1 MAMILFKSRPYGC
14 NYILRRCFASDRSM
28 YVLDPINP
36 EEKKFQKILIANRG
50 EIACRIIKTC
60 KAMGI
65 KTVAVHS
72 DVDSLALHVQMADE
86 AVCIG
91 PAPARDS
98 YLRMDKILQ
107 AVKDTG
113 AEAVHPG
120 YGFLSENTEFARLL
134 TEAGG
139 VFIGPNSKAVL
150 AMGDKIQSKRIAT
163 EAKVSMIPGFDG
175 EIKDAEMCVKVAN
188 EIGYP
193 VMIKASAG
201 GGGKGMRIAW
211 NDKEAREGFRLSQ
224 QEAASSFGDDRMLVL
239 CDKHGNAIW
248 LNERECSI
256 QRRNQKVIE
265 ESPSP
270 FVPPEMRKKMGDE
283 ACALALAVGYDSA
296 GTVEFLVDSKR
307 NFYFLEMNTRLQ
319 VEHPITEAV
328 TGVDIVQQMIRIA
341 YGHKLNLKQSDIPI
355 RGWALEC
362 RVYAE
367 DPYKSFG
374 LPSVGRLTRYEEPL
388 RLNGI
393 RCDSGIYEG
402 SEISIY
408 YDPLICKLIAYAN
421 DRIETINLMRD
432 ALDEYVIRG
441 VTNNIPLL
449 RDIMSEER
457 YRSGNITTKYLF
469 ETYPE
474 GFHGVRLN
482 DEETRSIAAVAAAL
496 FTHHRHRAV
505 NFLNSLQQ
513 DFSKNT
519 QSMNEQMLFVKVP
532 HIDREASQH
541 KISGVE
547 ITRDSCTVTIDGKK
561 IHIEGPINFCN
572 TVLNL
577 KVNGKPCNV
586 QIKSCDTAGRISL
599 LYKGCPYD
607 LNVTTSTAEKYYKY
621 MPPPKKVDLSNVI
634 VAPMPGM
641 IKSVSVKVGQ
651 AVSESQETCVIEAM
665 KMQNSLLA
673 PKSGK
678 TPLEQ
683 RASLEEVEEWLAKYD
698 RDASQLQD
706 LYTVQL
712 FQYRLELSKGL
723 LEEFRSTGVK
733 VIKHQLDAR
742 SGALKFLANLP
753 KNVSVET
760 VRQLRLISAQAAVD
774 FGIWDVVLDKSKKRF
789 VELPEL
795 MLSGYSRSFAC
806 ENQTTV
812 ACCQHPIAL
821 YPNLIALFSN
831 NRTYDTLFPLWYS
844 WGSSVQSILENQF
857 VEFVNLANQGA
868 RSVDYENYYNYM
880 ESSYERPLLQTDL
893 LQLYQ
898 STLPIFEHLHAYVRR
913 KLIAHYGTSR
923 LPASVIEAHL
933 LGDLWAERWDALFDL
948 TVPYKFMPTTDVTNS
963 LKALNYTVESLFR
976 LADSWLQ
983 SAGFVKA
990 PDSLWRLSTFQRFDT
1005 NTSQTCIPT
1014 AWQFHENGMHRVTT
1028 CAGEVSTKQ
1037 LLEAFR
1043 LLGRVQYFIQY
1054 RDRPLTFRRQ
1064 AGPGFMEAIGDTLA
1078 LFALNPASLE
1088 RLGLLFD
1095 NSTRFDVNHHHVQL
1109 NYLLR
1114 VALTM
1119 LPSIPYHF
1127 ALNHW
1132 QKAMFD
1138 GTISAKT
1145 MNIHWSIYRY
1155 QYSGIGR
1162 PMPSATLDVHGT
1174 NHWSVFAVQPA
1185 YANLIGTVLSFQLFQ
1200 GICRTANHTGPLH
1213 RCNLDSNPLLGR
1225 QLSNLMRLGATKPW
1239 QEALKLVSKK
1249 ALLSAEGMLEF
1260 FEPLHDWLKRENEK
1274 AHECYGWNYKH
1285 ETAPAGAAAV
1295 VGARLQKPRCGD
1307 FLPTNQNFKAEQFY
1321 NNYEAKQLALER
1333 EVRSRWWDYATN
1345 ITEHNLIRMTESMA
1359 NKVAFVGEAARR
1371 ARAEIY
1377 LPMVD
1382 DDRLARMIRLVR
1394 SRTLQLN
1401 AVDTAELNRLI
1412 GGMTSTFSR
1421 GRICSWRPFRSTTD
1435 CKRMWSLNPDLTNL
1449 FANCHDYK
1457 TLLYAWQ
1464 AWHDV
1469 VGRPIRGP
1477 FERALQ
1483 LGNRGARAIGYDD
1496 VGDYWRAQY
1505 ENDYLKEELASMWQ
1519 QLLPLYEQLHAY
1531 VRRRL
1536 RYLYPGQ
1543 FNCTAIPA
1551 HLFGNIWA
1559 ESWVNLFPLV
1569 APYSKAPQV
1578 DVSEEMCRQRFTPER
1593 MFRLAESFFSSVGLP
1608 NMTRTFW
1615 QKSYLERPD
1624 DGRNFICHASAW
1636 DMFHPDDFR
1645 IKMCTQ
1651 VTMADLIVAH
1661 HEMGHVHYFMQYADQ
1676 PSVFR
1681 SGANPGFHEAIGD
1694 TIALS
1699 VATPSHLRLVGLYKG
1714 PVDDAHLDVNF
1725 LLKQALEKVAFL
1737 PFGYLVDLW
1746 RWNVF
1751 RGVYSADQWNREWW
1765 RLRHDI
1771 QGILPAVERPRD
1783 SFDPGAK
1790 FHVASSTPYIRYFI
1804 AHVLQFQLYKALCQ
1818 FAGHSRN
1825 HGEPLHRCDFYN
1837 STVAGEKLALMLQLG
1852 SSRHWRQAL
1861 RLVTGEQKLSVE
1873 PLKEY
1878 FQPLMD
1884 WLREENKNECFGWGR
1899 RWPEHVQST
1908 LMKPRCGAFQ
1918 PPDQVELELIKL
1930 KKFLENFQILT
1941 SSLQREIDRA
1951 HWKRWTDA
1959 GNGTLLLRL
1968 LNSTTEKALVLRNQ
1982 ARQLAT
1988 MNYSLLFEPT
1998 DLEMVDVILHPDTPN
2013 NDDDIRLMN
2022 ELLLKMASI
2031 GDGAFIRKCQRAPA
2045 SGVPNGTDDQI
2056 WYLIPDLM
2064 NLVSRSSVDVET
2076 LTYVWKQWRDTVGKR
2091 MFPLYEKYVL
2101 LTRKVELEKGTVKTD
2116 HHHHQMDQVEQ
2127 LTSELLPLYEHLHTY
2142 VRRKLMVN
2150 YRDNFATSSIPA
2162 HLLGSMFAEDW
2173 SNLLWNVNFTTAR
2186 WILEVD
2192 QSLRRKNFTVTGMFK
2207 QAEVLFRNVGLDNL
2221 TEQFWQ
2227 KSIFEQKKKNPSFE
2241 KRLLCRP
2248 AVWRFPNDDQYRI
2261 GLCATVDVQQFLAA
2275 HSTLA
2280 RVHHLIMQSEL
2291 QPVSSTW
2298 AGNWNV
2304 ADVVSLLVRLLAE
2317 NFNYLKSTDMI
2328 PAKWNYTIDDEL
2340 QLLLFQALRIVPS
2353 LPYYLAISRWRAQL
2367 ADTSTAVW
2375 QRSWWDIRNKYQGI
2389 SVPVERQ
2396 ATDFDPGAN
2405 VDVFLAQST
2414 VDSFFAAVAHFQ
2426 VFKSLCDRQN
2436 HKGPLH
2442 RCNLLLDHGQHVGQT
2457 LQNVLVVPSGRNLS
2471 TLLNSLTGNSE
2482 VSTAGLLEYFQPL
2495 FEWLK
2500 TENTDD
2506 CFGWGYQWPA
2516 EINDSLPQPRCD
2528 RVLPVDPV
2536 DVETAKVSRFL
2547 NSFEKHAR
2555 LVNGRLA
2562 WARWIYRTNSTDLE
2576 SRIVA
2581 LEQVELEH
2589 DKFYEQQA
2597 NATGKFKFDLIQ
2609 NPLIIRQLYA
2619 IKDRGMY
2626 YGAENGLRILLN
2638 SMRKIYDTMYFFPL
2652 ERQTPVDNGSLRV
2665 ASVDDDRRQLVNC
2678 CNDYTEMYAIWEN
2691 WHGKIGAK
2699 MKPLF
2704 EQYVQLAK
2712 LASNKAGYVDMGYWW
2727 QSRFERDNFVQ
2738 HLQQLWYRVLPL
2750 YERIHARV
2758 RRLFIRRFPNK
2769 FANSSI
2775 PAHVFGTY
2783 LFDQNCA
2790 DHFDHQSL
2798 PYPELLS
2805 LNATEVMISRNYTA
2819 HHLFKMA
2826 ESFYE
2831 SLGFP
2836 EMNDAFWNISVLHY
2850 ETTTN
2855 STPKDCRPL
2864 AVDFSNGL
2872 QYAIYMCTDVSVD
2885 GLVEAHRQMAR
2896 LHHYMTCAEQPSI
2909 FRHDT
2914 GIGFFRAISDAV
2926 ALSIG
2931 TPTHLSRIGL
2941 LNISEED
2948 VSKNMTDMNYLYKAV
2963 VRDIVSLPAG
2973 YVIDLYMWNVFN
2985 GKISPEELD
2994 EAWWRLRTAYQGIIP
3009 PAGHR
3014 YSGLDAAA
3022 EWRIS
3027 NHEPMV
3033 GNFVATI
3040 LKFQLYKAFC
3050 EAAGHSGPLHRCD
3063 LSNSKAVGRLLKAL
3077 MKPANSSPWFEI
3089 LEQLFNISQLS
3100 VEPIFEYYQPIVSWL
3115 EQEEEG
3121 GKNDECFGWGE
3132 QWPSAVEKTLPIPRC
3147 GITMDDDTTDGAE
3160 QELIRAENY
3169 LASYEQRAQSVYEDY
3184 ARKRWLFLTD
3194 MVDHNRKLYVE
3205 AEIVKRLF
3213 DAEQA
3218 SLVLSGNFNFSSLAS
3233 VNQQVVSVLERIVQ
3247 SGLKIE
3253 ETQAKALASVSAQL
3267 RTLHSTTFICAVGTA
3282 NMANCP
3288 HEDRLYL
3295 EPDLV
3300 ELMAKSTDPSVLQY
3314 LWQRWH
3320 QAIDSAAIGPSL
3332 HLHTTISNAIV
3343 RRNNFPDLG
3352 AYWRSL
3358 YRDANLERTVE
3369 SLWIQILPLYEQMHA
3384 YVRRM
3389 LHARYPDSFNTS
3401 AVPVHLFGDM
3411 FASNWLPLYANSI
3424 PYPNVSTASAW
3435 FDERLTQNFTA
3446 EYLLK
3451 MAEKFFLKI
3460 GLLPLTEQFWN
3471 SSIVNP
3477 NRDKRSNMECHAGT
3491 ADFFNRIDYALKSC
3505 TGGRYLARDFL
3516 NAFEQVGQV
3525 EFSMICADQRLKFR
3539 EDDES
3544 GLREAIINMVVLTA
3558 TTPLQLR
3565 DMGLIVEGPFER
3577 GSSLE
3582 AEEGVNF
3589 LYFTALQK
3597 LASLA
3602 FAYAADLYRWRL
3614 FNGSIPQADYNDHWW
3629 LLKYQYQGLVAPTG
3643 LLENLTSY
3651 HAASEHHIANNEPL
3665 LRLFVANVLQFQ
3677 LQKSLCLESGHRGPL
3692 YQCNPL
3698 AGGYAGRRLKRM
3710 LRTVCSTGSFA
3721 DALRTIATNISHLSA
3736 EPLLEYFQPLQRWL
3750 ETENALAMDCYGWN
3764 HNWTTI
3770 DVTGLVKYP
3779 RCGFYYYYNGSSS
3792 APGRATG
3799 SYSQCKSFH
3808 CTCSTLADED
3818 RLRFLMKQ
3826 APPTHQPTRC
3836 QIKKMRAIDA
3846 ISLQSI

>member
-1 MAMILFKSRPYGC
+1 MAMIVFKSRLYAC

-50 EIACRIIKTC
+50 EIACRVIKTC

-91 PAPARDS
+91 PAPTRDS

-139 VFIGPNSKAVL
+139 VFIGPNSKAIL

-224 QEAASSFGDDRMLVL
+224 QEAASSFGDDRMLVEKYIDNPRHIEMQVL

-270 FVPPEMRKKMGDE
+270 FVPPEMRKKMGEE

-449 RDIMSEER
+449 RDIMSEDR

-482 DEETRSIAAVAAAL
+482 EEETRSIAAIAAAL

-505 NFLNSLQQ
+505 NFLNSVQQ
-513 DFSKNT
+513 DFSTNT
-519 QSMNEQMLFVKVP
+519 QSMNEQLLFVKVP

-541 KISGVE
+541 KISGVQ
-547 ITRDSCTVTIDGKK
+547 IIPDNCTVTLDGKK
-561 IHIEGPINFCN
+561 VHIEGSINFCN

-607 LNVTTSTAEKYYKY
+607 LNVTTSTAQKYYKY
-621 MPPPKKVDLSNVI
+621 MPEPKKVDLSNVI

-651 AVSESQETCVIEAM
+651 SVSECQETCVIEAM

-678 TPLEQ
+678 VKAVNCEAGKAVEEGSKTTTTPSAQ

-698 RDASQLQD
+698 RDAGQLQD

-712 FQYRLELSKGL
+712 FQYRLELSKEL
-723 LEEFRSTGVK
+723 LEQFRSTGVK
-733 VIKHQLDAR
+733 MIKHQLDAR

-753 KNVSVET
+753 KNVSMET

-774 FGIWDVVLDKSKKRF
+774 FGIWDVVLDKNKKRF

-795 MLSGYSRSFAC
+795 MLTGYSQSFAC
-806 ENQTTV
+806 ENKTTV
-812 ACCQHPIAL
+812 ARCQHPIAL
-821 YPNLIALFSN
+821 YPNLITLFSN

-844 WGSSVQSILENQF
+844 WGSSVQPILENQF

-868 RSVDYENYYNYM
+868 RNVDYANYYSYL
-880 ESSYERPLLQTDL
+880 ESTYERPLLQNDL

-913 KLIAHYGTSR
+913 KLISHYGTSR

-948 TVPYKFMPTTDVTNS
+948 TVPYKLVPTTDVTGS
-963 LKALNYTVESLFR
+963 LAALNYSVQSLFR

-983 SAGFVKA
+983 SVGFVKV
-990 PDSLWRLSTFQRFDT
+990 PDSLWTLSTFQRQD
-1005 NTSQTCIPT
+1005 NSSQTSCMPT
-1014 AWQFHENGMHRVTT
+1014 AWEFHENDMHRVTM
-1028 CAGEVSTKQ
+1028 CGGEVSTKQ
-1037 LLEAFR
+1037 LHEAFR
-1043 LLGRVQYFIQY
+1043 LLGRVQYFMHY
-1054 RDRPLTFRRQ
+1054 RDKPLTFRRQ
-1064 AGPGFMEAIGDTLA
+1064 AGPGFMEAIGDALA
-1078 LFALNPASLE
+1078 LFALNPASLQ

-1095 NSTRFDVNHHHVQL
+1095 DNSAGFDVTQHQVQL
-1109 NYLLR
+1109 NYLMR
-1114 VALTM
+1114 VALTT
-1119 LPSIPYHF
+1119 LPSIPYYF

-1132 QKAMFD
+1132 QKAIFD
-1138 GTISAKT
+1138 GTINAKT
-1145 MNIHWSIYRY
+1145 MDIYWSMYRY
-1155 QYSGIGR
+1155 DYTGIGR
-1162 PMPSATLDVHGT
+1162 PIPSATLDVHGT
-1174 NHWSVFAVQPA
+1174 NHWSIFAVQPA
-1185 YANLIGTVLSFQLFQ
+1185 YANLIGTVLSFQLFK
-1200 GICRTANHTGPLH
+1200 GICQAANHTGPLH
-1213 RCNLDSNPLLGR
+1213 LCNLDSNPLLLAR
-1225 QLSNLMRLGATKPW
+1225 QLSSVMQLGATKPW
-1239 QEALKLVSKK
+1239 QEALKLVSRK

-1274 AHECYGWNYKH
+1274 AHECYGWNNKQ
-1285 ETAPAGAAAV
+1285 AV
-1295 VGARLQKPRCGD
+1295 DVAQLQKPRCGD

-1321 NNYEAKQLALER
+1321 NSYEVRQLALER

-1359 NKVAFVGEAARR
+1359 NKVAVVGEAARR
-1371 ARAEIY
+1371 ARNEVY

-1382 DDRLARMIRLVR
+1382 DERLARMIRLVR
-1394 SRTLQLN
+1394 SRTLQLS
-1401 AVDTAELNRLI
+1401 ASETEELNRLI
-1412 GGMTSTFSR
+1412 GSMTSTFSR
-1421 GRICSWRPFRSTTD
+1421 GRICSWRPIHARPD
-1435 CKRMWSLNPDLTNL
+1435 CKRMWSLNPELANL
-1449 FANCHDYK
+1449 FANCHDYR

-1469 VGRPIRGP
+1469 VGRPM
-1477 FERALQ
+1477 RAHFQRAVQ

-1543 FNCTAIPA
+1543 FNGTAIPA
-1551 HLFGNIWA
+1551 HLFGNVWA

-1569 APYSKAPQV
+1569 AAYSEAPQV
-1578 DVSEEMCRQRFTPER
+1578 DVSEEMRRQHYTPER

-1615 QKSYLERPD
+1615 QKSYFRRPD

-1636 DMFHPDDFR
+1636 DMFWPDDFR

-1651 VTMADLIVAH
+1651 VTMADFIVAH

-1699 VATPSHLRLVGLYKG
+1699 VATPSHLRLVGLYTG

-1751 RGVYSADQWNREWW
+1751 RGVYTVDQWNRAWW
-1765 RLRHDI
+1765 QLRHDN
-1771 QGILPAVERPRD
+1771 QGILPAVERPPD

-1804 AHVLQFQLYKALCQ
+1804 AHVLQFQLYKALCR
-1818 FAGHSRN
+1818 FAGHN
-1825 HGEPLHRCDFYN
+1825 NGTEPLHRCDLYN
-1837 STVAGEKLALMLQLG
+1837 STVAGKKLALMLKLG
-1852 SSRHWRQAL
+1852 SSRPWREAL
-1861 RLVTGEQKLSVE
+1861 QLVTGEANLSVE

-1884 WLREENKNECFGWGR
+1884 WLREQNKNECFGWGH
-1899 RWPEHVQST
+1899 RWPEPVQSK
-1908 LMKPRCGAFQ
+1908 LMKPRCGAHQ
-1918 PPDQVELELIKL
+1918 PPDKVELELMKL
-1930 KKFLENFQILT
+1930 KKFVEKFQMLT
-1941 SSLQREIDRA
+1941 NSLQLEIDRA
-1951 HWKRWTDA
+1951 HWKHWTDA
-1959 GNGTLLLRL
+1959 ANGTLLQRL
-1968 LNSTTEKALVLRNQ
+1968 LNCTTKKALVLRDQ

-1998 DLEMVDVILHPDTPN
+1998 DLEMVDVILHPDTPTDD
-2013 NDDDIRLMN
+2013 DDDIQLMN

-2031 GDGAFIRKCQRAPA
+2031 GDDAFIRGQSCHHRL
-2045 SGVPNGTDDQI
+2045 PNCTDDSEEERL
-2056 WYLIPDLM
+2056 YLIPDLM
-2064 NLVSRSSVDVET
+2064 NLVSGSSVGVET
-2076 LTYVWKQWRDTVGKR
+2076 LTYVWKQWRDTVGKQ
-2091 MFPLYEKYVL
+2091 MFPLYKEYVL
-2101 LTRKVELEKGTVKTD
+2101 LKRKMELEKKLTVTKTD
-2116 HHHHQMDQVEQ
+2116 HNHQLEQ
-2127 LTSELLPLYEHLHTY
+2127 LEKLTSELLPLYEHLHTY
-2142 VRRKLMVN
+2142 VRRKLLVN
-2150 YRDNFATSSIPA
+2150 YRDSFNASSSIPA

-2173 SNLLWNVNFTTAR
+2173 SSLLLNVNFSTVQ
-2186 WILEVD
+2186 WIGQLEH
-2192 QSLRRKNFTVTGMFK
+2192 SLMVKNFTVIGMFK
-2207 QAEVLFRNVGLDNL
+2207 QAEMLFGNVGLDNL
-2221 TEQFWQ
+2221 TDQFWQ
-2227 KSIFEQKKKNPSFE
+2227 RSIFERNRNQTIE
-2241 KRLLCRP
+2241 KRRILCRP
-2248 AVWRFPNDDQYRI
+2248 AVWRLTMNDDQQQYRI
-2261 GLCATVDVQQFLAA
+2261 GVCAEVDVKQFLAS

-2280 RVHHLIMQSEL
+2280 RVHHLIMLSE
-2291 QPVSSTW
+2291 QPLSIWTGSNADV
-2298 AGNWNV
+2298 G
-2304 ADVVSLLVRLLAE
+2304 DVVSLLARLWAE
-2317 NFNYLKSTDMI
+2317 NLNYLKSTDMI
-2328 PAKWNYTIDDEL
+2328 PTNWNYTIEDEL
-2340 QLLLFQALRIVPS
+2340 QVLLFQALRIVAS
-2353 LPYYLAISRWRAQL
+2353 LPYYSAVSRWRAQL
-2367 ADTSTAVW
+2367 ADTNPAVW
-2375 QRSWWDIRNKYQGI
+2375 QRSWWDARYKYQGI

-2396 ATDFDPGAN
+2396 QADFDPGAN
-2405 VDVFLAQST
+2405 VHVFLAQST
-2414 VDSFFAAVAHFQ
+2414 VDSFLAAVAHFQ
-2426 VFKSLCDRQN
+2426 VFKWLCDRQN
-2436 HKGPLH
+2436 YKGPLH
-2442 RCNLLLDHGQHVGQT
+2442 RCNLHHDEHVGRT
-2457 LQNVLVVPSGRNLS
+2457 LQSALVFPAGRNLS
-2471 TLLNSLTGNSE
+2471 TLLNSLTGNSA
-2482 VSTAGLLEYFQPL
+2482 VSTSALLEYFQPL
-2495 FEWLK
+2495 FQWLK
-2500 TENTDD
+2500 EENAGD
-2506 CFGWGYQWPA
+2506 CFGWGYQWPV
-2516 EINDSLPQPRCD
+2516 EINDRLPQPRCE
-2528 RVLPVDPV
+2528 RLLPVDPV
-2536 DVETAKVSRFL
+2536 DVEIAKVNEFL
-2547 NSFEKHAR
+2547 NSFEKHSQWI
-2555 LVNGRLA
+2555 NGRLA
-2562 WARWIYRTNSTDLE
+2562 WARWIYKTTEVTDQS
-2576 SRIVA
+2576 SRVA
-2581 LEQVELEH
+2581 LEQVELES
-2589 DKFYEQQA
+2589 DTFYEQQA
-2597 NATGKFKFDLIQ
+2597 NASAKFKLDLIK
-2609 NPLIIRQLYA
+2609 NPFTIRQLFA
-2619 IKDRGMY
+2619 IKNRGMY
-2626 YGAENGLRILLN
+2626 MAENGLRILLN
-2638 SMRKIYDTMYFFPL
+2638 SMRKLYDTNYFFPL
-2652 ERQTPVDNGSLRV
+2652 AYCSSSSSSSSSSSGSGSSNLMKLSNLQPTSSTDDQLL
-2665 ASVDDDRRQLVNC
+2665 AS
-2678 CNDYTEMYAIWEN
+2678 CNDYTEMYTIWER
-2691 WHGKIGAK
+2691 WHEKIGAE

-2704 EQYVQLAK
+2704 IQYVQLAN
-2712 LASNKAGYVDMGYWW
+2712 LASNRAGYVDMGYWW
-2727 QSRFERDNFVQ
+2727 QSWFERDNFEQ

-2750 YERIHARV
+2750 YERIHAHV
-2758 RRLFIRRFPNK
+2758 RRLLIERFPDK
-2769 FANSSI
+2769 FSNSSI
-2775 PAHVFGTY
+2775 PAH
-2783 LFDQNCA
+2783 LFDSHLPDQLNCA
-2790 DHFDHQSL
+2790 LHLSYHYSL
-2798 PYPELLS
+2798 PYPEHSS
-2805 LNATEVMISRNYTA
+2805 LNATTEEMIFRNYTA
-2819 HHLFKMA
+2819 HDLFKIS

-2836 EMNDAFWNISVLHY
+2836 AMNDAFWNISLL
-2850 ETTTN
+2850 EQTTSN
-2855 STPKDCRPL
+2855 SSPKDCRPL
-2864 AVDFSNGL
+2864 AHDFSDRL

-2914 GIGFFRAISDAV
+2914 GIGFFQAISDAV

-2931 TPTHLSRIGL
+2931 TPAHLSRIGL
-2941 LNISEED
+2941 LNISEDD
-2948 VSKNMTDMNYLYKAV
+2948 VSKNMADMNYLYKAILN
-2963 VRDIVSLPAG
+2963 DIVPLPTG
-2973 YVIDLYMWNVFN
+2973 YVIDLYRWNVFN
-2985 GKISPEELD
+2985 GTISLEELD

-3022 EWRIS
+3022 QWRIS
-3027 NHEPMV
+3027 NHGPMV
-3033 GNFVATI
+3033 GSFVATI

-3050 EAAGHSGPLHRCD
+3050 NAAAHRGPLHRCD
-3063 LSNSKAVGRLLKAL
+3063 LSNSKTVGRLLKAL
-3077 MKPANSSPWFEI
+3077 MKPANSSPWYET
-3089 LEQLFNISQLS
+3089 LQQLFNISQLS
-3100 VEPIFEYYQPIVSWL
+3100 VEPLFEYYQPIVSWL
-3115 EQEEEG
+3115 LQE
-3121 GKNDECFGWGE
+3121 KDNECFGWGE
-3132 QWPSAVEKTLPIPRC
+3132 QWPLAVQATLPIPRC
-3147 GITMDDDTTDGAE
+3147 GMTMDNDRTAVE
-3160 QELIRAENY
+3160 QELIRAKSY
-3169 LASYEQRAQSVYEDY
+3169 LASYEQTAQSIYEDQ
-3184 ARKRWLFLTD
+3184 ARKRWLFLTN
-3194 MVDHNRKLYVE
+3194 MVDHNRKLYIE
-3205 AEIVKRLF
+3205 AEVVKRLF

-3218 SLVLSGNFNFSSLAS
+3218 ALVVASNFNFSLLAS
-3233 VNQQVVSVLERIVQ
+3233 EKEVVELLERIAR
-3247 SGLKIE
+3247 SGLQVE
-3253 ETQAKALASVSAQL
+3253 ETQAKALASVSADL
-3267 RTLHSTTFICAVGTA
+3267 RTLHSTAFICATGI
-3282 NMANCP
+3282 ANCGQQP
-3288 HEDRLYL
+3288 GDRLFL
-3295 EPDLV
+3295 EPELV
-3300 ELMAKSTDPSVLQY
+3300 ELMAKSADPSVLQY

-3320 QAIDSAAIGPSL
+3320 ETVGSTVGPSL
-3332 HLHTTISNAIV
+3332 RRHTAISNAIA
-3343 RRNNFPDLG
+3343 RRNHFQDLG
-3352 AYWRSL
+3352 AVWRSL
-3358 YRDANLERTVE
+3358 YRDANLQRTVE
-3369 SLWIQILPLYEQMHA
+3369 SLWNQILPLYEQMHT
-3384 YVRRM
+3384 YVRRV
-3389 LHARYPDSFNTS
+3389 LYTRYPGSFNTS

-3411 FASNWLPLYANSI
+3411 FASNWLPLYANSM
-3424 PYPNVSTASAW
+3424 PYPKISTASVW
-3435 FDERLTQNFTA
+3435 SDERLSNNCTV

-3451 MAEKFFLKI
+3451 IAEKFFLKI
-3460 GLLPLTEQFWN
+3460 GLLPMTAQFWN
-3471 SSIVNP
+3471 NSIV
-3477 NRDKRSNMECHAGT
+3477 RDKRDGHHNTMECQAESV
-3491 ADFFNRIDYALKSC
+3491 DFFNRIDYAFKSC
-3505 TGGRYLARDFL
+3505 CGTYLARDFL
-3516 NAFEQVGQV
+3516 TTFQHVGQV
-3525 EFSMICADQRLKFR
+3525 ECAMICADQRLKFR
-3539 EDDES
+3539 EDDKS

-3558 TTPLQLR
+3558 TAPLQLR
-3565 DMGLIVEGPFER
+3565 EMGLIREAPFER

-3582 AEEGVNF
+3582 AKEGLNF

-3597 LASLA
+3597 LASLP

-3614 FNGSIPQADYNDHWW
+3614 FSGSIPAGDLNNQWW
-3629 LLKYQYQGLVAPTG
+3629 LMKYQYQGLLVTG
-3643 LLENLTSY
+3643 GLAANLSSF

-3665 LRLFVANVLQFQ
+3665 LRMFIANVLQFQ
-3677 LQKSLCLESGHRGPL
+3677 LQKSFCLEAGHRGPL
-3692 YQCNPL
+3692 YQCNPTADGKS
-3698 AGGYAGRRLKRM
+3698 AGQRLKRL
-3710 LRTVCSTGSFA
+3710 LRTACSTASFA
-3721 DALRTIATNISHLSA
+3721 DALRTIATNISTLSA
-3736 EPLLEYFQPLQRWL
+3736 EPLLEYFRPLQRWL
-3750 ETENALAMDCYGWN
+3750 EHQNSLAMDCYGWN
-3764 HNWTTI
+3764 HNWTVN
-3770 DVTGLVKYP
+3770 VTGLKYP
-3779 RCGFYYYYNGSSS
+3779 RCGFHYYYYYSS
-3792 APGRATG
+3792 AAAAAASGR
-3799 SYSQCKSFH
+3799 
-3808 CTCSTLADED
+3808 
-3818 RLRFLMKQ
+3818 RL
-3826 APPTHQPTRC
+3826 
-3836 QIKKMRAIDA
+3836 
-3846 ISLQSI
+3846 S